1 MCRSTPTKA
10 SGFIAKKPDLMLVYF
25 YELFCRLLRT
35 VLQAL
40 MNRFERAPLLPGEAV
55 VQYLDGD
62 MKVMRPGHFVRC
74 AVTGASIA
82 LEELR
87 YWSVEKQEAYATR
100 EAVLQSIGA
109 ITPDQS

>member
-1 MCRSTPTKA
+1 
-10 SGFIAKKPDLMLVYF
+10 
-25 YELFCRLLRT
+25 
-35 VLQAL
+35 

-87 YWSVEKQEAYATR
+87 YCLRHARSRSPIDRRDHAR
-100 EAVLQSIGA
+100 SILISSA
-109 ITPDQS
+109 AAPR